1 MKCPRCDTDITGKR
15 KCSKCGLDVAG
26 SKDEIE
32 VEYKDF
38 KTSEL
43 LEIRHKKQAAHER
56 EDIKTIREHK
66 GEKELK
72 SEAPGKAF
80 YKAERRQFPFPA
92 ALAMILTLIAGAF
105 FIFYYF
111 IMR

>member
-15 KCSKCGLDVAG
+15 KCSKCGFDVAG
-26 SKDEIE
+26 PQDEIE

-43 LEIRHKKQAAHER
+43 LEIRHKKQTVDEHE
-56 EDIKTIREHK
+56 KTITVSEHK
-66 GEKELK
+66 GEKTVK
-72 SEAPGKAF
+72 GEANEKAF
-80 YKAERRQFPFPA
+80 YKNEKKPFPFLA
-92 ALAMILTLIAGAF
+92 ALALALIAGAL
-105 FIFYYF
+105 FIIFRYF